1 MEHMTLSRGLCEI
14 SHFDLRKGYKR
25 VEKKKFPFQ
34 KKVLAA
40 ILTADSATPNVLM
53 TLCFIFCACFYLAPS
68 KAYIEEKSRLILM

>member
-25 VEKKKFPFQ
+25 VEKKKFLFQ
-34 KKVLAA
+34 KKVLSAA
-40 ILTADSATPNVLM
+40 PNVLM